1 MNEFQLPIFAVFILA
16 FIISL
21 LLNKLSL
28 NFKYFSKQDIDNQ
41 KRLSS
46 LKIPTYGGISMSLAF
61 LVSTRLLGKA
71 DFEIIQIAIYA
82 VVITFIGIVD
92 DRYNLIWKVKL
103 LLQLVAVST
112 PIYLLDIYLN
122 VEQLFGINLNNFLN
136 LFSTVV
142 WILLIVNSLN
152 FLDNMDGLAATIASM
167 IAISMAILSFI
178 TDQYKLTDLSIVLI
192 ASMLGFLYFNIPK
205 AKIYM
210 GDSGS
215 LFLGYCLGFISILFS
230 WNSDMESSWI
240 FQIQPV
246 ILFFTIPIIDF
257 LTVTISRIKSGNSP
271 MTGGTDHI
279 SHRLLKK
286 GFTNNQ
292 VLFIFVLLSLIILI
306 ITLGIIYLNKIIS
319 LIFLF
324 IYIFLVIASLIYFL
338 NLEILD

>member
-271 MTGGTDHI
+271 MTGGTDHM